1 MKYDL
6 EKTVST
12 DQAFFFKTSC
22 FSIKSFLLGTK
33 TALHAFACG
42 RKTNL
47 MRNTVQSNQL
57 YSQIKRFAM
66 PLRLNPG
73 DSRVAFHR
81 SSTFWHPDCSILL
94 PPCHDREFFR
104 PARYSYDP

>member
-42 RKTNL
+42 QKTNL
-47 MRNTVQSNQL
+47 MRNTVQSNQTIC
-57 YSQIKRFAM
+57 YAASVESRGF
-66 PLRLNPG
+66 PG
-73 DSRVAFHR
+73 GVS
-81 SSTFWHPDCSILL
+81 PK
-94 PPCHDREFFR
+94 
-104 PARYSYDP
+104 

>member
-6 EKTVST
+6 EKAVST

-22 FSIKSFLLGTK
+22 FGIKSFLLGTK

-47 MRNTVQSNQL
+47 VRNTVQSNQTIC
-57 YSQIKRFAM
+57 YAASVESRGF
-66 PLRLNPG
+66 PG
-73 DSRVAFHR
+73 GVS
-81 SSTFWHPDCSILL
+81 PK
-94 PPCHDREFFR
+94 
-104 PARYSYDP
+104 